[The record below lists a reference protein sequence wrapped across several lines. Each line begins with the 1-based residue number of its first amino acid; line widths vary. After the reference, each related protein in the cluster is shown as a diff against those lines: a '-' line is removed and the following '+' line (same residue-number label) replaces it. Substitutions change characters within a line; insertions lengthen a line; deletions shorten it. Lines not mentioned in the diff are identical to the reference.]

1 MSSNSNNKVVSIGRK
16 QSASDFPVS
25 KEDFDSAMGGN
36 KEGVMKRKFTKRSLF
51 FTCSFL
57 LAIASFVL
65 WNTML
70 DIQRPLYISDPQVD
84 LETLAKMSIEIS
96 RKASFYLYF
105 SAMCGLTAVGLLC
118 LALITKIAQ
127 IEIKVT
133 N

>member
-1 MSSNSNNKVVSIGRK
+1 MSTNSNDKVVSIGRT
-16 QSASDFPVS
+16 QSTSDFPVS
-25 KEDFDSAMGGN
+25 KEDFDSVMGGD
-36 KEGVMKRKFTKRSLF
+36 KEGVTKRKFTKRSLLLLS
-51 FTCSFL
+51 SFL

-65 WNTML
+65 WKTML
-70 DIQRPLYISDPQVD
+70 DIQRPLYFINPQDD
-84 LETLAKMSIEIS
+84 LETLTRMSLDIS

-105 SAMCGLTAVGLLC
+105 SAMCGLTSVGLLC